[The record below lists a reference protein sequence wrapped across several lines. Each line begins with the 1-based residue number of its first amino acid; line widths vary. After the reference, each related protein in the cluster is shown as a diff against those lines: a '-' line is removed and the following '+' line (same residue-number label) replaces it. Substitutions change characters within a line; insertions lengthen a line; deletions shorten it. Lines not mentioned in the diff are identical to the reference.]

1 MTIAAVRRFIDE
13 SSVVWRRSRDV
24 LVTVPDSRRRAYPAT
39 YRSRAR
45 RAPYSGFDGA
55 QRLPRCV
62 NVPRTWHD
70 YGLFLHRREEH
81 AMSHNNLTSV
91 LEAHGGAVNLLR
103 NSKAG
108 IYVYPVVAP
117 EFSNW
122 RDEQRAWRDTA
133 VLFDQTH
140 HMDELIVEGPDAA
153 RFLEHVGINSF
164 ANFDQNRA
172 KHFVPV
178 TPAGHVI
185 GDMIIFRE
193 REDKFVLVGRA
204 PTANWVRFQAAV
216 GKYNVRLVHD
226 PRSDSRPD
234 GKAIYRTHYRF
245 QIQGPDANKIFD
257 KINGGPV
264 PDVKFFHVDWINIGS
279 RRVQALR
286 HGMAGAPGLEV
297 WGPYADKHYIQST
310 IMQAARDVG
319 VDLRL
324 VGSRAYS
331 TNTLE
336 SGWIPSPLPGIYSG
350 DGMLTDY
357 RDWLGADS
365 YEALGSLGG
374 SLVSDDIED
383 YYVNPFELGY
393 GFYIGWKTD
402 FIGKDAL
409 QKMKEQKTRK
419 KVTFEWNRDDVLKV
433 VASSFEEGTPYK
445 WIDFPQPNYAST
457 NADMIMSG
465 DKMVGMSMF
474 NGYSFNERCMLSL
487 GVVASDVNE
496 GDILTLIWGEPEA
509 SGKTSTE
516 PHRQAEI
523 RVRVAPTPYSREA
536 RENYADSWRTK
547 HA

>member
-1 MTIAAVRRFIDE
+1 VAAE
-13 SSVVWRRSRDV
+13 Y
-24 LVTVPDSRRRAYPAT
+24 T
-39 YRSRAR
+39 
-45 RAPYSGFDGA
+45 
-55 QRLPRCV
+55 
-62 NVPRTWHD
+62 
-70 YGLFLHRREEH
+70 
-81 AMSHNNLTSV
+81 
-91 LEAHGGAVNLLR
+91 
-103 NSKAG
+103 
-108 IYVYPVVAP
+108 
-117 EFSNW
+117 NW
-122 RDEQRAWRDTA
+122 RDEQRAWRETA
-133 VLFDQTH
+133 VLYDQSH
-140 HMDELIVEGPDAA
+140 HMDELTVEGPQAA
-153 RFLEHVGINSF
+153 AFLEHVGINSF
-164 ANFDQNRA
+164 ANFEMNRA

-193 REDKFVLVGRA
+193 REDKFLLVGRA

-216 GKYNVRLVHD
+216 GEYKVRLVHD

-245 QIQGPDANKIFD
+245 QIQGPDADKIFT
-257 KINGGPV
+257 KLNGGPV
-264 PDVKFFHVDWINIGS
+264 PDVKFFHVDWIKIGS

-310 IMQAARDVG
+310 ILQAAADVG

-336 SGWIPSPLPGIYSG
+336 SGWIPSPLPGIYTG
-350 DGMLTDY
+350 DGMLKDY

-365 YEALGSLGG
+365 YEALGSIGG

-409 QKMKEQKTRK
+409 LKMKEQKNRH
-419 KVTFEWNRDDVLKV
+419 KVTLEWNRDDVLKV
-433 VASSFEEGTPYK
+433 IASSFEEGTPFK
-445 WIDFPQPNYAST
+445 WIDFPQPNYASSS
-457 NADMIMSG
+457 ADRLVRG
-465 DKMVGMSMF
+465 GKNLGMSMF

-487 GVVASDVNE
+487 GVVDADVKE
-496 GDILTLIWGEPEA
+496 GDVLTLIWGEPEPT
-509 SGKTSTE
+509 GKTSTE
-516 PHRQAEI
+516 PHKQAEI
-523 RVRVAPTPYSREA
+523 RVKVAPTPYSREA
-536 RENYADSWRTK
+536 RENYAESWRTK
-547 HA
+547 AGS